1 MVKYE
6 GRSGKE
12 ADLEQFS
19 EAINIIRYPQFNT
32 QKPQQ
37 DPFLLFIEL
46 FLFQSDD
53 ATWTQCLK
61 WQWQWLS

>member
-32 QKPQQ
+32 QEPTNRIH
-37 DPFLLFIEL
+37 FIEL
-46 FLFQSDD
+46 FHFQSDD

-61 WQWQWLS
+61 WRWRW

>member
-32 QKPQQ
+32 KEPTNKIH
-37 DPFLLFIEL
+37 FYCSLN
-46 FLFQSDD
+46 
-53 ATWTQCLK
+53 
-61 WQWQWLS
+61 

>member
-32 QKPQQ
+32 QEPNRIQFYSSLNYFFSNQ
-37 DPFLLFIEL
+37 TAPPGH
-46 FLFQSDD
+46 S
-53 ATWTQCLK
+53 A
-61 WQWQWLS
+61 SNGNGSG

>member
-32 QKPQQ
+32 QEPTNRIHFYCSLNYFFSNQTT
-37 DPFLLFIEL
+37 PPGH
-46 FLFQSDD
+46 S
-53 ATWTQCLK
+53 APNGNG
-61 WQWQWLS
+61 SG